1 MCICV
6 LYMGVCVYSIDC
18 VYDCRCVCALVCV
31 YEYVRYKEYVCV
43 YVFSNGVF
51 CMSAH
56 VYV

>member
-1 MCICV
+1 M
-6 LYMGVCVYSIDC
+6 VCVYG
-18 VYDCRCVCALVCV
+18 
-31 YEYVRYKEYVCV
+31 YVMYKEYVCV